1 MPIIQ
6 KRSEVVS
13 RIFHILAET
22 TKNTEDM
29 AKTGSKDTTAIA
41 KAAAQ
46 IEKLTSMLKAKRLTV
61 EQYSKLA
68 AQEIASMSSEKDF
81 AAYMKMV
88 GYHEKLGVDQKEA
101 EAETPAPAEQK
112 EAEPEKE
119 QA

>member
-1 MPIIQ
+1 
-6 KRSEVVS
+6 
-13 RIFHILAET
+13 
-22 TKNTEDM
+22 M

-61 EQYSKLA
+61 EQYSMLA

-101 EAETPAPAEQK
+101 EAPAEAQK

>member
-1 MPIIQ
+1 
-6 KRSEVVS
+6 
-13 RIFHILAET
+13 
-22 TKNTEDM
+22 M

-101 EAETPAPAEQK
+101 PAPAEQK

>member
-1 MPIIQ
+1 
-6 KRSEVVS
+6 
-13 RIFHILAET
+13 
-22 TKNTEDM
+22 M

-101 EAETPAPAEQK
+101 EAETPAEQK

>member
-1 MPIIQ
+1 
-6 KRSEVVS
+6 
-13 RIFHILAET
+13 
-22 TKNTEDM
+22 M

-61 EQYSKLA
+61 EQYSMLA

-101 EAETPAPAEQK
+101 EAAQK